1 VLAYVFWHAP
11 DSVEGLETY
20 EESLAAFHGS
30 LTSADIRGFRGSR
43 ACAVEGAAWVSAEVV
58 YEDWYFVDDFTALG
72 TLNDA
77 AVSGHR
83 RPPHDNVAAMA
94 VKGIAGVYALHHGAA
109 DLSNASRAVWF
120 GKPRGTSYDEFYN
133 ELGERRSLW
142 RRQMVLGPT
151 PEFCS
156 IDDDDAPVGAIVVTR
171 IRTVASS
178 AA

>member
-11 DSVEGLETY
+11 EIVDDLDTY
-20 EESLAAFHGS
+20 ETALAAFHRG
-30 LTSADIRGFRGSR
+30 LTPADIRGFRGSH
-43 ACAVEGAAWVSAEVV
+43 ACAVDGAVWVAAPVV

-72 TLNDA
+72 TLNEN

-83 RPPHDNVAAMA
+83 RTPHDNVAAMA
-94 VKGIAGVYALHHGAA
+94 VKSIAGAYALHHGAA
-109 DLSNASRAVWF
+109 QVSNASRAVWF
-120 GKPRGTSYDEFYN
+120 GKPRRTSYDEFYDQV
-133 ELGERRSLW
+133 GDRGSLW

-156 IDDDDAPVGAIVVTR
+156 IDDDDTPAGAVVVTR

-178 AA
+178 TA